1 MPEPDRTVMCAC
13 GMHTQTGGGTR
24 RNTSNAPG
32 EQMEQAISVALSPI
46 LGAVDEEGLTPAE
59 ERRRQDAV
67 RRTSRA
73 RFASLATPSRH
84 GVRPISRLPRGRHI
98 ILGCAVLPRGA
109 SALSVWVSL
118 TRVCHSM
125 LLLLHQVAAAR
136 ATMAAR
142 RDARARNSVSL
153 TGGPRAALAT
163 PPTATG
169 TEADGGVD
177 SSPAATTAAFGRRS
191 AAAAAAA
198 VPMHPS
204 GASTERS
211 HRAGA
216 AAERRRDAGQQQG
229 QGTMSARAGRRA
241 AAAPVGGGPGL
252 MAVRA
257 TCMADRTEKPRNL
270 SHSRCCSSRLTLHAI
285 NPTYLSCCAVC
296 GTRPCDHH
304 RGLRRQQRYGLS
316 LATSCVRLQCVR
328 HFLSWH

>member
-1 MPEPDRTVMCAC
+1 MWYAC
-13 GMHTQTGGGTR
+13 TDGWGH
-24 RNTSNAPG
+24 S
-32 EQMEQAISVALSPI
+32 
-46 LGAVDEEGLTPAE
+46 AE
-59 ERRRQDAV
+59 HQQ
-67 RRTSRA
+67 RA
-73 RFASLATPSRH
+73 RGADGAGDFSSAVTYPGRCGRGGPHSSGGEAEAGCRAPDVESEICVPRYAVT
-84 GVRPISRLPRGRHI
+84 PRGTSDQ
-98 ILGCAVLPRGA
+98 LPA
-109 SALSVWVSL
+109 TWPPHYIALCCVATWIARCKCSVVGVGL

-125 LLLLHQVAAAR
+125 LLLLLHQVAAAR

-142 RDARARNSVSL
+142 RDARARNSVTL
-153 TGGPRAALAT
+153 AGGPRAALAT
-163 PPTATG
+163 PPTSTG

-177 SSPAATTAAFGRRS
+177 SPPAATTAAFGRRS
-191 AAAAAAA
+191 AAAAAAAA

-211 HRAGA
+211 HRAAA

-229 QGTMSARAGRRA
+229 QVSMSARAGRRA

-328 HFLSWH
+328 RFLSWH